1 MSSSRAPLQRAA
13 GVFGE
18 LLITCG
24 VVALLFCAYQ
34 LWWTNIAASA
44 VTNSLVTS
52 IEHGFD
58 GAQPTPVPTAN
69 EPAPPAV
76 VDGQGFALMY
86 IPRLKQSVWG
96 APIVQGVTLDDLKGA
111 IGHYP
116 QSQLPGQLGN
126 FALAAHRA
134 TNGELF
140 RDIDQLIAGDLVYV
154 QTDQQWFTYRLT
166 KDKIVDPTDVGVVLA
181 VPNQPGVAPTQKLI
195 TLTTCNPRWAST
207 QRWVWWG
214 ILESAR
220 PRADGPPPGLV
231 I

>member
-1 MSSSRAPLQRAA
+1 MSSERSPWQRVA
-13 GVFGE
+13 GVVGE

-34 LWWTNIAASA
+34 LWWTNVAAST
-44 VTNSLVTS
+44 VTNSLVTN

-58 GAQPTPVPTAN
+58 GPQSTALPTSPDQTHL
-69 EPAPPAV
+69 AV
-76 VDGQGFALMY
+76 VDGEGFALMY

-96 APIVQGVTLDDLKGA
+96 APVVQGVTLDDLQGA

-116 QSQLPGQLGN
+116 QSQLPGQVGN
-126 FALAAHRA
+126 FAVAAHRA

-154 QTDQQWFTYRLT
+154 QTDHAWFTYRLV

-181 VPNQPGVAPTQKLI
+181 VPNQPGVAPTQQLI

-214 ILESAR
+214 TLESMR
-220 PRADGPPPGLV
+220 PRAEGPPPGLV